1 MSALLLLSHGE
12 LTPGRYVCLAVI
24 DNGLDFEEG
33 VARRLLEPFFTT
45 RLEGTGLRLATVH
58 EVVRDHDGAMNVQS
72 KPGHGSR
79 FEAWLPAATVQRCCR
94 SGAARRCSSRANGN
108 GCCETRRCRGRWDT
122 SRWGSSAR
130 PMRSRRTGSAPGR
143 FDVILVSHASQSGLD
158 SILRMDFLIVKF
170 EMPQPRLAIGT
181 SDANQTTAFAA
192 TL

>member
-45 RLEGTGLRLATVH
+45 RLEGTGLGLATVH

-108 GCCETRRCRGRWDT
+108 GCSETRRC
-122 SRWGSSAR
+122 WGA
-130 PMRSRRTGSAPGR
+130 GIQAGAPGR
-143 FDVILVSHASQSGLD
+143 CDRGVPVPRPAGSTSSWSVTLRRAGLTT
-158 SILRMDFLIVKF
+158 SIMKRLRNW
-170 EMPQPRLAIGT
+170 R
-181 SDANQTTAFAA
+181 
-192 TL
+192 